1 MNNISQISILDN
13 LLKEMQK
20 NDKEQYKL
28 EKMKN
33 IMGDAGYDNGSRN
46 KRIKEEYNVNP
57 IDEIFRI
64 W

>member
-28 EKMKN
+28 EKEK
-33 IMGDAGYDNGSRN
+33 
-46 KRIKEEYNVNP
+46 
-57 IDEIFRI
+57 
-64 W
+64 

>member
-64 W
+64 